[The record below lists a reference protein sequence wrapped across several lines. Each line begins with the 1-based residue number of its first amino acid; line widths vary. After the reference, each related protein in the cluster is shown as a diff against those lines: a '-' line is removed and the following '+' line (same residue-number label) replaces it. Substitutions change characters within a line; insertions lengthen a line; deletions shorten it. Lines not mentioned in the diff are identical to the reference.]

1 MSVGVH
7 QQPRRR
13 LTPQFPPPM
22 TAKEASAEA
31 KAAIARAKA
40 LRPWYRQDA
49 VKIILSIGVVLALVI
64 AGASNKRSNS
74 ASSTK
79 TMGPPATVS
88 VGGVAKGFASADA
101 AADVTGYFISERD
114 FLGRREVTLTVT
126 NHSSK
131 RSDYSIAFSIDS
143 ADGMTQYDT
152 SFASIDDLEPGQ
164 TVVADAASIGESV
177 PDNAILTLKK
187 VQRLA
192 SN

>member
-7 QQPRRR
+7 HQQRRG

-40 LRPWYRQDA
+40 LRPWYRRDGL
-49 VKIILSIGVVLALVI
+49 KIVLLIGFVLAIAV
-64 AGASNKRSNS
+64 AGASNKTSNP
-74 ASSTK
+74 ASSTR
-79 TMGPPATVS
+79 TMGPPATPS

-101 AADVTGYFISERD
+101 VADVTGYFIGERD
-114 FLGRREVTLTVT
+114 FLGRRDVTLTVT
-126 NHSSK
+126 NHSSE

-152 SFASIDDLEPGQ
+152 SFASIDDLGPGQ

-177 PDNAILTLKK
+177 PDGAIVTLKK
-187 VQRLA
+187 VQRFA